1 MAGVGWVSS
10 RKGNGGCGG
19 GARVRRCGYA
29 IPLLF
34 ALVATLAETAP
45 ARTQT
50 LTPDPGS
57 WRPLAYSDLQ
67 RPTARSATYAD
78 IWKDQIDA
86 NNEAY
91 RARGDRRFVDGNA
104 PAAAAHFVI
113 WSEQRSVVLTLL
125 NTALGCAPKLR
136 DGKVRAVVKL
146 CPMRIAIYNGI
157 RVETLDAGR
166 GCYLEPE
173 AGASIDPSASA
184 AYGSYEVG
192 SKRLKLGM
200 VVNHQVVDGCSF
212 TIPLTRP

>member
-1 MAGVGWVSS
+1 MAVVGSASS
-10 RKGNGGCGG
+10 GRESDEAAWQRCRWAAPVLLGLVIAPVD
-19 GARVRRCGYA
+19 GAQSQA
-29 IPLLF
+29 
-34 ALVATLAETAP
+34 
-45 ARTQT
+45 
-50 LTPDPGS
+50 LTPDPGA

-67 RPTARSATYAD
+67 RPTPRSATYTD

-91 RARGDRRFVDGNA
+91 RVRGDRRFVDGNA
-104 PAAAAHFVI
+104 PAIAAHFVI
-113 WSEQRSVVLTLL
+113 WSERRSVVLTVL

-136 DGKVRAVVKL
+136 ESKVRAVVKL

-173 AGASIDPSASA
+173 PGANIDPSASA
-184 AYGSYEVG
+184 AYGAYDVG

-212 TIPLTRP
+212 NIPLARP

>member
-1 MAGVGWVSS
+1 MVGSASFGRESERHGTWRSC
-10 RKGNGGCGG
+10 RW
-19 GARVRRCGYA
+19 
-29 IPLLF
+29 
-34 ALVATLAETAP
+34 TAP
-45 ARTQT
+45 VLLALMIAPTERALAQA
-50 LTPDPGS
+50 LTPDPGA

-67 RPTARSATYAD
+67 RPTARNGTYAD

-104 PAAAAHFVI
+104 PATAAHFVI
-113 WSEQRSVVLTLL
+113 WSEQRAVVLTVL

-136 DGKVRAVVKL
+136 ESKVRAVVKL

-173 AGASIDPSASA
+173 PGASIDPSASA
-184 AYGSYEVG
+184 AYGAYDVG

-200 VVNHQVVDGCSF
+200 VVNHQVVDDCSF
-212 TIPLTRP
+212 NIPLARP

>member
-1 MAGVGWVSS
+1 MVGSAS
-10 RKGNGGCGG
+10 FGRESGESE
-19 GARVRRCGYA
+19 GARRPCRWA
-29 IPLLF
+29 
-34 ALVATLAETAP
+34 AP
-45 ARTQT
+45 ALLSLAIVPTGEVSAQA
-50 LTPDPGS
+50 LTPDPGA

-67 RPTARSATYAD
+67 RPTARSGTYAD

-104 PAAAAHFVI
+104 PATAAHFVI
-113 WSEQRSVVLTLL
+113 WSEQRSVVLTVL

-184 AYGSYEVG
+184 AYGAYDVG

-212 TIPLTRP
+212 NIPLARP